1 MWLMSLEENLVM
13 IRWCFQ
19 IVLWKI
25 RGKVTAAIAKGVAE
39 SEFEKYRVIQ
49 DSLYESDFDRLM
61 NDMENNVPNH

>member
-1 MWLMSLEENLVM
+1 MHSLDLMM
-13 IRWCFQ
+13 QKYFR
-19 IVLWKI
+19 I

-39 SEFEKYRVIQ
+39 SGFEKYRVIQ